1 MREPMT
7 VLIDSGA
14 SFNFATKA
22 SVAKN
27 NALYASALEASKS
40 NTNVSVRLATG
51 SIVSTRKVTIPLS
64 VKFDD
69 FNSVEPFIV
78 LDMDDRYDLIPGMPW
93 LAQYEPWIDWLVARA
108 NKSGRVGTPTT
119 QGVVAGSARATED
132 AGACAHATT
141 SGREGAPISKV
152 NKGNKVTSTPK
163 AEASSRDAG
172 SAAEDRVPHVIDVFT
187 GEPKVGGGGF

>member
-1 MREPMT
+1 MTLLCLSVAAARSNLVVVTASVKGYPEPMT

-22 SVAKN
+22 SVARN
-27 NALYASALEASKS
+27 SALYASALEASKS

-78 LDMDDRYDLIPGMPW
+78 LDMDCNGARIGQCPFQGKGMFSDVDHTGQCGPQELSVTHHDRYCVQVVLI
-93 LAQYEPWIDWLVARA
+93 
-108 NKSGRVGTPTT
+108 
-119 QGVVAGSARATED
+119 
-132 AGACAHATT
+132 
-141 SGREGAPISKV
+141 
-152 NKGNKVTSTPK
+152 
-163 AEASSRDAG
+163 
-172 SAAEDRVPHVIDVFT
+172 
-187 GEPKVGGGGF
+187 

>member
-1 MREPMT
+1 MALLCLSVAAARSNLVVVTASVKGYPEPMT

-22 SVAKN
+22 SVARN
-27 NALYASALEASKS
+27 SALYASALEASKS

-78 LDMDDRYDLIPGMPW
+78 
-93 LAQYEPWIDWLVARA
+93 
-108 NKSGRVGTPTT
+108 
-119 QGVVAGSARATED
+119 
-132 AGACAHATT
+132 
-141 SGREGAPISKV
+141 
-152 NKGNKVTSTPK
+152 
-163 AEASSRDAG
+163 
-172 SAAEDRVPHVIDVFT
+172 
-187 GEPKVGGGGF
+187 